1 MLNCVIKITVSSMIS
16 TPFNLSW
23 WLPAYRKTV
32 TTVIPP
38 KTLKKKNYICPHK
51 HTPRTHLS
59 SINTHT
65 QACLLLRLARH
76 SISCLIKCV
85 NAFMQRSLLSET
97 GAKLTEQEAK
107 TYQWNSVMLVF
118 LHHLGKNPPKD
129 SHSNFQP
136 MPCLTTGSHD
146 TERKRKVYS
155 RMYWHA
161 RI

>member
-1 MLNCVIKITVSSMIS
+1 MLNCVIKITVSSMNA
-16 TPFNLSW
+16 TLFNLSW
-23 WLPAYRKTV
+23 WLYEDSDNCHS
-32 TTVIPP
+32 
-38 KTLKKKNYICPHK
+38 TLNLEKKNL
-51 HTPRTHLS
+51 HLS
-59 SINTHT
+59 PQTHALIYLSINTHT
-65 QACLLLRLARH
+65 QACLLLWLARH
-76 SISCLIKCV
+76 FISCLIKCV
-85 NAFMQRSLLSET
+85 NDFMQRSLLSET

-107 TYQWNSVMLVF
+107 TYQWNRVM
-118 LHHLGKNPPKD
+118 LGKNPPKD